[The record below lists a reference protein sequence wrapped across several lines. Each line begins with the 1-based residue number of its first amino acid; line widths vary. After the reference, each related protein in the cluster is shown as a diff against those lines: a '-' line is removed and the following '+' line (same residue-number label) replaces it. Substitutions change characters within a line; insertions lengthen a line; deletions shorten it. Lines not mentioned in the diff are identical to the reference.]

1 MKSKI
6 TLLFILS
13 LFMLSC
19 SGDDDAKSKQFEF
32 LEFEKDVVLPSVNSG
47 DITFLAINFDENL
60 NNWDLK
66 LTDDT
71 GNVLPVVLSSA
82 KKTGNGYADNE
93 IQRIVFKAAP
103 KNEGVYTLV
112 IKNKTTD
119 QLYTDHFIVRSKTFN
134 KIQYPSASPY
144 NIIGGWSSNE
154 QEPTWDYIYFQ
165 KIKNTIQSDLVTTG
179 ISGIKLEN
187 VTTFKEYN
195 IDYSVNTETKKIE
208 FTVPVGVPEGNYYL
222 SVRYSNFTSAYFE
235 KDILVQE
242 EKLPIVASINKNT
255 FKGKEIMTL
264 KGSNF
269 RYKVD
274 LDLLPGSIFKT
285 YQVSSYLVFTNNY
298 GTGEIEL
305 STYDK
310 DPSFKYMNAEGTE
323 INFPF
328 HGKTSEEDFYYG
340 NDYPRT
346 FFEGTVQ
353 IRTGAYLSEPI
364 KIRVDFK

>member
-6 TLLFILS
+6 IFLFIVS
-13 LFMLSC
+13 IIMSSC
-19 SGDDDAKSKQFEF
+19 SSEDAKSEQFEF
-32 LEFEKDVVLPSVNSG
+32 LEFEKDVVLPSVNNG
-47 DITFLAINFDENL
+47 DITFLAIHFDENL
-60 NNWDLK
+60 SNWDLK
-66 LTDDT
+66 LTDDA
-71 GNVLPVVLSSA
+71 GNVLPVTLSSV

-93 IQRIVFKAAP
+93 IQRIAFTAAP

-119 QLYTDHFIVRSKTFN
+119 QLYTDHFIVSSKTFN
-134 KIQYPSASPY
+134 KIQYPSAAPY
-144 NIIGGWSSNE
+144 NIIGAWSSNE
-154 QEPTWDYIYFQ
+154 PEPTWDYIYYQ
-165 KIKNTIQSDLVTTG
+165 KIKNIIQSDLVTTG

-208 FTVPVGVPEGNYYL
+208 FTVPAGVPEGNYYL

-242 EKLPIVASINKNT
+242 EKLPKVTSINKNT

-264 KGSNF
+264 KGSDF

-274 LDLLPGSIFKT
+274 LDLLPGSLFST
-285 YQVSSYLVFTNNY
+285 YQVSSYLVFTNNT

-310 DPSFKYMNAEGTE
+310 DPSFKFMNAEGTE
-323 INFPF
+323 INFPIQ
-328 HGKTSEEDFYYG
+328 GETSADDFYFS

-346 FFEGTVQ
+346 YFEGTVQ

-364 KIRVDFK
+364 AIRIDFK

>member
-1 MKSKI
+1 MA
-6 TLLFILS
+6 
-13 LFMLSC
+13 SC
-19 SGDDDAKSKQFEF
+19 SSEDAKSEQFEF

-47 DITFLAINFDENL
+47 DITFLAIHFDENL
-60 NNWDLK
+60 SNWDLK
-66 LTDDT
+66 LTDDA
-71 GNVLPVVLSSA
+71 GNVLPVVLSSV
-82 KKTGNGYADNE
+82 KKTGTGYENHE
-93 IQRIVFKAAP
+93 IQRIAFKAAP

-134 KIQYPSASPY
+134 KIQYPAAEPY
-144 NIIGGWSSNE
+144 NIIGVWTANE
-154 QEPTWDYIYFQ
+154 PEPIWDYIYYQ
-165 KIKNTIQSDLVTTG
+165 NIKNTIQSELVTTG

-187 VTTFKEYN
+187 VTTLKEYN
-195 IDYSVNTETKKIE
+195 IDYSVNTQTKKIE

-242 EKLPIVASINKNT
+242 EKLPKVTSINKNT

-264 KGSNF
+264 KGSDF
-269 RYKVD
+269 RYKAD
-274 LDLLPGSIFKT
+274 LDLFPGSQFST
-285 YQVSSYLVFTNNY
+285 YKVSSYLVFTNNT

-305 STYDK
+305 STYDQ

-328 HGKTSEEDFYYG
+328 QGKTSADDFYYG

-346 FFEGTVQ
+346 YFEGTVQ
-353 IRTGAYLSEPI
+353 VRTGAYLSEPI
-364 KIRVDFK
+364 AIRVDFK

>member
-1 MKSKI
+1 MRSKI
-6 TLLFILS
+6 IFLFILS
-13 LFMLSC
+13 IIMSSC
-19 SGDDDAKSKQFEF
+19 SSEDAKSEQFEF

-47 DITFLAINFDENL
+47 DITFLAIHFDENL
-60 NNWDLK
+60 SNWDLK
-66 LTDDT
+66 LTDDA
-71 GNVLPVVLSSA
+71 GNVLPVILSSV
-82 KKTGNGYADNE
+82 KKTGTGYADNE
-93 IQRIVFKAAP
+93 IQRIAFKAAP

-112 IKNKTTD
+112 IKNMTTD

-134 KIQYPSASPY
+134 EIQYPSASPY
-144 NIIGGWSSNE
+144 NIIGAWSSNE
-154 QEPTWDYIYFQ
+154 PEPIWDYIYYHN
-165 KIKNTIQSDLVTTG
+165 IKNTIQNDLVTTG
-179 ISGIKLEN
+179 ISGIRLEN
-187 VTTFKEYN
+187 VTTLKEYN
-195 IDYSVNTETKKIE
+195 IDYSVNTDTKKIE
-208 FTVPVGVPEGNYYL
+208 FAVPEGVPEGNYYL

-242 EKLPIVASINKNT
+242 EKLPKVTSINKNT

-264 KGSNF
+264 KGSDF

-274 LDLLPGSIFKT
+274 LDLLPGSIFSK
-285 YQVSSYLVFTNNY
+285 YQVSSYLVFTNNT

-328 HGKTSEEDFYYG
+328 HGTTSEEDFYYG

-346 FFEGTVQ
+346 YFEGTVQ
-353 IRTGAYLSEPI
+353 VRTGAYLSEPI
-364 KIRVDFK
+364 AIRVDFK